1 VPCTLGWP
9 WTWSSGPRLHG
20 GSPRTDARATAVST
34 IPISNA
40 HVERLLRVV
49 STFRKNSLF
58 VGSLEA
64 GERYANLLTV
74 LLNCELA
81 GVNPYVY
88 LVDVI
93 DKIAD
98 DWPADR
104 AAELLPRAWL
114 AARQAEQQAP
124 GEAAPSWSRSSSR
137 IAQPLSHPPR
147 HRSQMV
153 TVGRIRRQARRPPC
167 RQSPGRRSPGPPVAG
182 PPVARSAGLQ
192 VHRSSGPPVA
202 GAFAMAGWRNA
213 AVRPSCRSTGSPVTK
228 EVPDG
233 QAKDRVRQA
242 AGRCRQGRRSPGARR
257 RHGIGDQELALGGQH
272 EPAQLL
278 REIARDDIE
287 PGAAFLRRRH
297 LCARVGPSDPQ
308 ARRPEVKNSLLERPQ
323 FAEPEPTTIWGASA
337 RYLRSSA
344 RIAHPVGGVRGGEPV
359 AARSPRALRPISHS
373 K

>member
-1 VPCTLGWP
+1 
-9 WTWSSGPRLHG
+9 LHG

-153 TVGRIRRQARRPPC
+153 TVGRIRRQARRPP
-167 RQSPGRRSPGPPVAG
+167 GPPVAS
-182 PPVARSAGLQ
+182 PPVPR
-192 VHRSSGPPVA
+192 
-202 GAFAMAGWRNA
+202 
-213 AVRPSCRSTGSPVTK
+213 
-228 EVPDG
+228 
-233 QAKDRVRQA
+233 A
-242 AGRCRQGRRSPGARR
+242 AGRQGRRSPGSFRRRRRRRGATTAAGAGVTGGGDGCARR
-257 RHGIGDQELALGGQH
+257 GVATDPCLGTRAASRAPRAGPGQLEAVACVRRAGMGHLGGRSVAWYPH
-272 EPAQLL
+272 RSTPTRAWC
-278 REIARDDIE
+278 
-287 PGAAFLRRRH
+287 FRRR
-297 LCARVGPSDPQ
+297 
-308 ARRPEVKNSLLERPQ
+308 
-323 FAEPEPTTIWGASA
+323 
-337 RYLRSSA
+337 
-344 RIAHPVGGVRGGEPV
+344 
-359 AARSPRALRPISHS
+359 
-373 K
+373 

>member
-1 VPCTLGWP
+1 VAVDLEFGATLAW
-9 WTWSSGPRLHG
+9 RLTAYG
-20 GSPRTDARATAVST
+20 RRATAVST

-124 GEAAPSWSRSSSR
+124 GEAA
-137 IAQPLSHPPR
+137 LVV
-147 HRSQMV
+147 V
-153 TVGRIRRQARRPPC
+153 T
-167 RQSPGRRSPGPPVAG
+167 
-182 PPVARSAGLQ
+182 
-192 VHRSSGPPVA
+192 
-202 GAFAMAGWRNA
+202 
-213 AVRPSCRSTGSPVTK
+213 
-228 EVPDG
+228 
-233 QAKDRVRQA
+233 
-242 AGRCRQGRRSPGARR
+242 
-257 RHGIGDQELALGGQH
+257 
-272 EPAQLL
+272 
-278 REIARDDIE
+278 
-287 PGAAFLRRRH
+287 
-297 LCARVGPSDPQ
+297 
-308 ARRPEVKNSLLERPQ
+308 
-323 FAEPEPTTIWGASA
+323 
-337 RYLRSSA
+337 
-344 RIAHPVGGVRGGEPV
+344 
-359 AARSPRALRPISHS
+359 
-373 K
+373 